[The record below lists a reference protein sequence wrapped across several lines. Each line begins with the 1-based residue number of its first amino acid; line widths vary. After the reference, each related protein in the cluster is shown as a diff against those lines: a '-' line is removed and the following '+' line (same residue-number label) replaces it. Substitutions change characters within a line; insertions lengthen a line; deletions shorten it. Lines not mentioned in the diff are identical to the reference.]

1 MAASWRDAIPPRR
14 EEFPLT
20 PLVALDST
28 VILIARTGAAPP
40 ISALP
45 PRRRQEREY
54 VPADG

>member
-1 MAASWRDAIPPRR
+1 MAASWRDAIPQGAKNY
-14 EEFPLT
+14 PLA
-20 PLVALDST
+20 PLVALGST
-28 VILIARTGAAPP
+28 VTLIARTGAAPP